1 MREKFLSRTPYLLR
15 KSGTMFEFIFEGRPI
30 AAREG
35 QSVAA
40 ALIAAGER
48 CLRVDEAGNARGA
61 LCAIG
66 VCWECR
72 CSIDGVADTRAC
84 MTPARP
90 GMVVRRQRGLL
101 P

>member
-1 MREKFLSRTPYLLR
+1 MPPDFSF
-15 KSGTMFEFIFEGRPI
+15 SFEGKSVS
-30 AAREG
+30 ARAG

-48 CLRVDEAGNARGA
+48 CLRIDEAGNPKGVV
-61 LCAIG
+61 CGIG

-72 CSIDGVADTRAC
+72 CSIDGVPDRRAC
-84 MTPARP
+84 MTPVRE
-90 GMVVRRQRGLL
+90 GMIVRRQRGLD